1 MIELLDIKGN
11 RDMIDYEDTFI
22 AAGGAPGCSDTSTPL
37 DDCLIIGGYVLG
49 DTPDAGLV
57 MPVFEEAALAAA

>member
-1 MIELLDIKGN
+1 
-11 RDMIDYEDTFI
+11 MIDYEDTFI